1 MQLLTLSTRS
11 RSALVAILMLMA
23 YVVPASPASATPP
36 GTNGRIAFMRHDD
49 QDHWQI
55 WTANPD
61 MTNADQ
67 ITDGPY
73 DNAFPAWS
81 PDGTKLAF
89 ASTRSDASNPGAIN
103 DIFVM
108 NADGSG
114 VVQLSESIGWSS
126 EPTWSPD
133 GNLIAFHSDAGN
145 WPTSLGLFVVP
156 SDGTADPVR
165 LTTLSPN
172 LIDQG
177 SARFSPDGSK
187 LLFTQATGTFVQG
200 GAALKGINLA
210 LFTINI
216 DGTGIRR
223 LTPWGIH
230 AVEGDWSPDGTRIV
244 IGTFV
249 EHLGHTNRLMI
260 MNADGSNLR
269 PLTGDHGTTGIGKFE
284 ALQVEQSY
292 NPTWSPDGTTIL
304 FSHLELTPDREF
316 LAGLQSIAPD
326 GSGQHWIAQDDE
338 HQADWGTAPLE

>member
-1 MQLLTLSTRS
+1 MQPLTRS
-11 RSALVAILMLMA
+11 MRARWALVLLSLTACLI
-23 YVVPASPASATPP
+23 PASPASATPP
-36 GTNGRIAFMRHDD
+36 GTSGRIAFMRHDD
-49 QDHWQI
+49 HDHWQI

-61 MTNADQ
+61 MTAVRQ
-67 ITDGPY
+67 ITDGDY

-89 ASTRSDASNPGAIN
+89 ASTRSDIEGSGAIN

-114 VVQLSESIGWSS
+114 VIQVSDSIGWSS

-133 GNLIAFHSDAGN
+133 GSLIAFHSDAGD
-145 WPTSLGLFVVP
+145 WPTSLGLFVVHP
-156 SDGTADPVR
+156 DGTGQRR
-165 LTTLSPN
+165 LTTISSD

-187 LLFTQATGTFVQG
+187 LLFVQATGTFVQG
-200 GAALKGINLA
+200 GAGLKGINLA
-210 LFTINI
+210 LFTINV
-216 DGTGIRR
+216 DGTDIRR

-230 AVEGDWSPDGTRIV
+230 AAEGDWSPDGTRIV

-260 MNADGSNLR
+260 INVDGSNLR
-269 PLTGDHGTTGIGKFE
+269 PLIRDHGTTGIGKFE

-292 NPTWSPDGTTIL
+292 NPTWSPDGTTIM
-304 FSHLELTPDREF
+304 FSHLELTPDGEF
-316 LAGLQSIAPD
+316 VAGLQSITPD
-326 GSGQHWIAQDDE
+326 GSGQHWISHDSE
-338 HQADWGTAPLE
+338 HQADWGTAPLD

>member
-1 MQLLTLSTRS
+1 MQLLTRSTRA
-11 RSALVAILMLMA
+11 RCALVLLTLT
-23 YVVPASPASATPP
+23 VCLVPISTAEATPP
-36 GTNGRIAFMRHDD
+36 GTNGRIAFMRRDND
-49 QDHWQI
+49 GYWQI

-61 MTNADQ
+61 MTNADP
-67 ITDGPY
+67 ITDGDY

-81 PDGTKLAF
+81 PDGSQLAF

-108 NADGSG
+108 DADGSN
-114 VVQLSESIGWSS
+114 VTQLSESIGWSS

-133 GNLIAFHSDAGN
+133 GEVIAFHSDAGD
-145 WPTSLGLFVVP
+145 WPTSLGLFIVP
-156 SDGTADPVR
+156 SDGTDDPLR
-165 LTTLSPN
+165 LTTISLD

-187 LLFTQATGTFVQG
+187 LLFTQATGSFVQG

-210 LFTINI
+210 LFTINV

-244 IGTFV
+244 VGTFV

-269 PLTGDHGTTGIGKFE
+269 PLTRDHGTTGVRKIE
-284 ALQVEQSY
+284 TLRLEQSY
-292 NPTWSPDGTTIL
+292 NPTWSPDGTTIM
-304 FSHLELTPDREF
+304 FSHFELTQDGKF
-316 LAGLQSIAPD
+316 VAGLQAIAPD
-326 GSGQHWIAQDDE
+326 GSGQRWISQGDE
-338 HQADWGTAPLE
+338 HQADWGTAPLD

>member
-1 MQLLTLSTRS
+1 MQLLS
-11 RSALVAILMLMA
+11 RSMRARCALVLLSLTACL
-23 YVVPASPASATPP
+23 VPASPAAATPP
-36 GTNGRIAFMRHDD
+36 GSNGRIAFMRHDD
-49 QDHWQI
+49 EGHWQI
-55 WTANPD
+55 WTANPN
-61 MTNADQ
+61 MTAVRK

-73 DNAFPAWS
+73 DNAFPVWS
-81 PDGTKLAF
+81 PDGRRLAF
-89 ASTRSDASNPGAIN
+89 ASTRSDTAGTGAIN

-114 VVQLSESIGWSS
+114 VTQVSESIGWSS

-133 GNLIAFHSDAGN
+133 GKLIAFHSDAGD
-145 WPTSLGLFVVP
+145 WPTSLGLFVVHP
-156 SDGTADPVR
+156 DGTGQRR
-165 LTTLSPN
+165 LTTLSPD

-187 LLFTQATGTFVQG
+187 LLFTQATGTFVQR

-216 DGTGIRR
+216 DGTGTRR

-230 AVEGDWSPDGTRIV
+230 AAEGDWSPDGTRIV

-260 MNADGSNLR
+260 VNADGSNLR
-269 PLTGDHGTTGIGKFE
+269 PLTHDHGTTGVGRFE

-292 NPTWSPDGTTIL
+292 NPTWSPDGTTIM
-304 FSHLELTPDREF
+304 FSHLELTSDGEF
-316 LAGLQSIAPD
+316 ISGLQSIAPN
-326 GSGQHWIAQDDE
+326 GNGQHWISQVDE